1 VGFLLGQKLKL
12 QNHDDDELDHELYD
26 PWDNLDPDDGDELIA
41 LGIQSDKDKIKELE
55 AKAKTLEERVCTCAA
70 KDMPFGRCCKS
81 D

>member
-1 VGFLLGQKLKL
+1 MSIFEVCDKC
-12 QNHDDDELDHELYD
+12 D
-26 PWDNLDPDDGDELIA
+26 DELIA
-41 LGIQSDKDKIKELE
+41 LGIQADKDKIKELE

>member
-1 VGFLLGQKLKL
+1 MAYCHKHGQGLATGRCVTC
-12 QNHDDDELDHELYD
+12 D
-26 PWDNLDPDDGDELIA
+26 DELIA
-41 LGIQSDKDKIKELE
+41 LGKDKIKELE

>member
-1 VGFLLGQKLKL
+1 MKL

-26 PWDNLDPDDGDELIA
+26 PWDNLDPDDELIA
-41 LGIQSDKDKIKELE
+41 LGKDKIKELE
-55 AKAKTLEERVCTCAA
+55 AKAKTLEERACTCAA